1 MLLCYTQSSCVMFVV
16 VVVVVC
22 RLYHEESG
30 REIKLLLSQESIT
43 TAEKMCREIQ
53 VSLSLSFERYQFW
66 ILCCIFTLHTNTL
79 THTHSHPKPFSIE
92 RYVMYIHVPVDF
104 SPGVYFT
111 L

>member
-1 MLLCYTQSSCVMFVV
+1 MFV

-66 ILCCIFTLHTNTL
+66 ILCVASLLYYAHQH
-79 THTHSHPKPFSIE
+79 THTHTPNFLYREMRNVQLTSALVCTLHCRPDSILCT
-92 RYVMYIHVPVDF
+92 H
-104 SPGVYFT
+104 
-111 L
+111 

>member
-1 MLLCYTQSSCVMFVV
+1 MFVV

-66 ILCCIFTLHTNTL
+66 ILCVASLLYILCTPTHSH
-79 THTHSHPKPFSIE
+79 THTHTPNLSLL
-92 RYVMYIHVPVDF
+92 MYIPVDF